1 MIDLCRVFAD
11 RLADEYGIHVNP
23 VDLVADGKMRHATP
37 EGERPRSKKLAYKIH
52 DDDRPVG
59 WFEHY
64 PTSQKA
70 SIKLSDAPVMS
81 DAERAESRRRWAQQ
95 RAREEAEQ
103 AARYDERAAYA
114 ARLWAAAVPFNRH
127 PYLDAKGIDAP
138 GSVRLLEE
146 LQMGEFLS
154 DPERRDIERG
164 VLLVPVYS
172 GPGVL
177 RSLQAITREPRK
189 LNLAGGQQG
198 GCYHP
203 IKGSDPSRILVCE
216 GYATGVS
223 LHAATGHSV
232 VCAMSAKNLPA
243 VARIV
248 AAQAKGR
255 EIVICAD
262 NDHRTQAERGWNP
275 GIDAGEDA
283 AKAIG
288 ARVVWPTGCTG
299 TDWDDWLREGGSV
312 DVLRRI
318 IAGEVDPPP
327 GEGIEAPEGTDVE
340 AGQVGRVV
348 EPASLPAPVAS
359 TAFEVMP
366 RVRADLDATVD
377 RDQNLPAKYSEDNV
391 AIAFAQQAEA
401 LFRFVPKMGRWMVW
415 DGARWQED
423 ETGVHLENVRIMC
436 RAVCDLIRRD
446 ADEFNTE
453 AKQNRAIAKY
463 GERRTIANIESLA
476 RTDRR
481 LVVRTDQWDSDP
493 WLLNTPGGVVDLRTG
508 VLRPARQGD
517 YMTKITEVAPAGD
530 CPTWLRFLETATNG
544 DAELIGFLQR
554 MAGYCL
560 TGSTRDHALFFVYGT
575 GGNGKGTFLNTIQ
588 WVMGDYS
595 RSAPADMFTER
606 KNDAH
611 TTELARLMGARLVAA
626 QETEEGK
633 RWAEAKIKALTG
645 GDPVTARFM
654 RQDDFEFIPQFKL
667 VMTGNHK
674 PGLRNVDEAIK
685 RRLHLIPFTVTIP
698 AEKRDTALAE
708 KLRAEAGGIL
718 AWAIEGCQQWLAG
731 GLKPPAAVLAATA
744 EYLEQQDAIGVW
756 LEECCETHPHWS
768 AKSSD
773 LYASYKAHSE
783 RSGEFALPMKRWV
796 AAMEGKGFTS
806 KKAKAGMIYSGVK
819 VKLDEDEY
827 RNRF

>member
-1 MIDLCRVFAD
+1 MTDVCIAFAD
-11 RLADEYGIHVNP
+11 KLAAEYGIHVNP
-23 VDLVADGKMRHATP
+23 QDLVADGKIRHATP
-37 EGERPRSKKLAYKIH
+37 EGDRKRKKLAYKIF
-52 DDDRPVG
+52 DDDRPAA

-64 PTSQKA
+64 PTDQRGTFSLVERK
-70 SIKLSDAPVMS
+70 PMS
-81 DAERAESRRRWAQQ
+81 EAERAEARRRWAQQ

-114 ARLWAAAVPFNRH
+114 ARLWATAVPVNRH
-127 PYLDAKGIDAP
+127 PYLDAKGIDQP
-138 GSVRLLEE
+138 GSVRLLEQ
-146 LQMGEFLS
+146 LNMGEFLN
-154 DPERRDIERG
+154 DRERKDVERG
-164 VLLVPVYS
+164 VLLIPVYS
-172 GPGVL
+172 GPGVI
-177 RSLQAITREPRK
+177 RSLQAITQSRTK

-203 IKGSDPSRILVCE
+203 IKGTDPSRILVCE
-216 GYATGVS
+216 GYATGAA

-232 VCAMSAKNLPA
+232 VCAMSAKNLPV

-248 AAQAKGR
+248 AGQAKGR
-255 EIVICAD
+255 EVVICAD
-262 NDHRTQAERGWNP
+262 NDHRTQAEKGWNP
-275 GIDAGEDA
+275 GIDAGEEA
-283 AKAIG
+283 ADAIG
-288 ARVVWPTGCTG
+288 ARFVYPTGCEG
-299 TDWDDWLREGGSV
+299 TDWDDWLREGG
-312 DVLRRI
+312 DPAELRRI
-318 IAGEVDPPP
+318 VAGEVGPPP
-327 GEGIEAPEGTDVE
+327 DEGEPEPRGADE
-340 AGQVGRVV
+340 RDGQGGRAD
-348 EPASLPAPVAS
+348 EPASLPVAS
-359 TAFEVMP
+359 ATPILEVMP
-366 RVRADLDATVD
+366 RVRADLDGTVNQ
-377 RDQNLPAKYSEDNV
+377 DQNLPAKYSEDNV
-391 AIAFAQQAEA
+391 AIAFAQQAEP

-415 DGARWQED
+415 DGNRWQED
-423 ETGVHLENVRIMC
+423 ETGLHLENVRVMC
-436 RAVCDLIRRD
+436 RAVCDLIRGD
-446 ADEFNTE
+446 INEFNTE

-463 GERRTIANIESLA
+463 GERRTIANIEALA

-481 LVVRTDQWDSDP
+481 LVIRTDQWDADP

-508 VLRPARQGD
+508 VLRPARRDD

-530 CPTWLRFLETATNG
+530 CPTWLRFLETATDG

-575 GGNGKGTFLNTIQ
+575 GGNGKGTFLNTLQ
-588 WVMGDYS
+588 WIMGDYS
-595 RSAPADMFTER
+595 KSAPADMFTER

-718 AWAIEGCQQWLAG
+718 AWAIEGCQKWLAG

-744 EYLEQQDAIGVW
+744 EYLEQQDALGIW
-756 LEECCETHPHWS
+756 LEECCEVHPHWT
-768 AKSSD
+768 AKSST

-783 RSGEFALPMKRWV
+783 RSGEFAIPMKRWV

-806 KKAKAGMIYSGVK
+806 KKVKAGMLYSGIRVK
-819 VKLDEDEY
+819 PDDEGYGE
-827 RNRF
+827 RL